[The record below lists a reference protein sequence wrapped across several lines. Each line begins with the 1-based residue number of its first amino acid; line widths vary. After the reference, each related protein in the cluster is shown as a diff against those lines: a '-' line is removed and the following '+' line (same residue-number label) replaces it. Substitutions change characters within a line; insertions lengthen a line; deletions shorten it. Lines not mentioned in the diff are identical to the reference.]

1 MAPGWSP
8 EGWNGE
14 TTSKS
19 ATTREYRE
27 GVSGSA
33 GGAGRVRRGCK
44 PGVLAT
50 GRILPGTPGLRWGN
64 GDGLL
69 LHGSLRQVRGG
80 QGRLPRLVFM
90 SPGNGH
96 QREAPHHRPP
106 AGE

>member
-33 GGAGRVRRGCK
+33 GGCVEGASREFWRRGGFCQAHRAYAGAMAMDSYYTDRFDK
-44 PGVLAT
+44 YEADKGVYHVLYSC
-50 GRILPGTPGLRWGN
+50 P
-64 GDGLL
+64 
-69 LHGSLRQVRGG
+69 
-80 QGRLPRLVFM
+80 QGM
-90 SPGNGH
+90 AIK
-96 QREAPHHRPP
+96 EK
-106 AGE
+106 